1 MHTIVMLL
9 AALAVLAIVLAP
21 ILARVQ
27 RTSWN
32 GLGARLALMGNEAG
46 VVTLAEAQNNAQDDI
61 TVSVI
66 DEFRS
71 NPLLDLLTFDDAVSP
86 TGGGTLTYG
95 YRRLVTAGTASTRAL
110 NSEYTPSE
118 STTTRETVDL
128 KPLGGSFQV
137 DRVIGRVGPAASGA
151 VSLNMSQKVKAA
163 RGEFGNLFI
172 NGDSAVDE
180 DDFDGLD
187 KILTGSSTEI
197 TVGDDWTVAG
207 EDAAFAVLDFLDDV
221 LAVLDGEP
229 GAIISNR
236 KLLAKIRSAARRAG
250 YFTQSEGAAGTTIQ
264 RYNNIALVDAGQKP
278 GTNTDVIP
286 VSTVADATLGT
297 TDMYVVRFGLDGV
310 HGVSMAGAP
319 LVQTWLPDFSTAG
332 AVKTGEVEMGPVAPV
347 VKATKSAAVA
357 RLIKVQ

>member
-1 MHTIVMLL
+1 MPT
-9 AALAVLAIVLAP
+9 
-21 ILARVQ
+21 
-27 RTSWN
+27 
-32 GLGARLALMGNEAG
+32 
-46 VVTLAEAQNNAQDDI
+46 TLAEAQNNAGDDI

-95 YRRLVTAGTASTRAL
+95 YRRLVTGGTASTRAL
-110 NSEYTPSE
+110 NTEYTPGE
-118 STTTRETVDL
+118 VTTTRETVDL

-151 VSLNMSQKVKAA
+151 VTLNMSQKVKGA
-163 RGEFGNLFI
+163 RGQFGHLFI
-172 NGDSAVDE
+172 NGDTAVDA

-207 EDAAFAVLDFLDDV
+207 EDAAFSVLDFFDEFLS
-221 LAVLDGEP
+221 VLDGQP

-236 KLLAKIRSAARRAG
+236 KALAKLRSAARRAG
-250 YFTQSEGAAGTTIQ
+250 YFTQSEGAAGSTIQ
-264 RYNNIALVDAGQKP
+264 RYNGIALVDAGKIP

-286 VSTVADATLGT
+286 VDGTLGT
-297 TDMYVVRFGLDGV
+297 TDIYAVRFGLDGV

-357 RLIKVQ
+357 RAVKVQ